1 MGAPGF
7 KDYLRD
13 DIGTFLNHL
22 EFADTHLVNGKEMT
36 VQVDENELLERDK
49 SKIMA
54 APMKGIYR
62 SRRLIYVAKA
72 EYGRRP
78 AIETLLNLDGKM
90 FTVRDCVEEAGIL
103 AITLEAVK
111 S

>member
-13 DIGTFLNHL
+13 DIGTFLNAQ

-49 SKIMA
+49 ARVGTHQDGLYK
-54 APMKGIYR
+54 

-72 EYGRRP
+72 VYGCRP
-78 AIETLLNLDGKM
+78 AINTMLNLDGKV
-90 FTVRDCVEEAGIL
+90 FKISDCTEEAGIL
-103 AITLEAVK
+103 AITLEATRT
-111 S
+111 